1 MSIQQARMSTLPS
14 MVVLDDLLTR
24 HAGNPPREALRQ
36 AGFRSQDVDAYLE
49 RRAARTVNC
58 TASPCP
64 GG

>member
-1 MSIQQARMSTLPS
+1 MSTFPS
-14 MVVLDDLLTR
+14 TVVLDELLNR

-36 AGFRSQDVDAYLE
+36 AGFRGHEVDAYLE
-49 RRAARTVNC
+49 RRAGRSAGC